1 MKIFI
6 FYKNNAPCE
15 ACVFNILKTC
25 PRKAQKDTVSK
36 KTFQTAR
43 YTGSKVMLLGFSQK
57 TVGAQYLSWHQK
69 KESETSQL
77 FLFLFFFP
85 SEE

>member
-1 MKIFI
+1 M
-6 FYKNNAPCE
+6 CL
-15 ACVFNILKTC
+15 NILKTC

-43 YTGSKVMLLGFSQK
+43 HTGRKVMLLGFSQK

-77 FLFLFFFP
+77 YLFLSFFLRRMNHQVALE
-85 SEE
+85 SINK